1 MNFHDCAPE
10 TVARLDEL
18 YLESLNMDGAK
29 LPVDALTRQ
38 LRALRS
44 DSDRRLGVL
53 DG

>member
-18 YLESLNMDGAK
+18 YLESLNMDGAN
-29 LPVDALTRQ
+29 LPIAALLRQ

-44 DSDRRLGVL
+44 DSDWRLGVSR
-53 DG
+53 G